1 MDNHSSAAVKITF
14 SGQENAEKEIWD
26 KTQIGEFVTVSGE
39 DNTISQGSVIL
50 NETTRG
56 KAELD
61 SVSTVSVLYKPAG
74 YVTSALSTQKVMG
87 TLTVTVNEA

>member
-1 MDNHSSAAVKITF
+1 MRRLKSPFRTGKCRKRNL
-14 SGQENAEKEIWD
+14 G

-39 DNTISQGSVIL
+39 DNTISQDSVIL

-61 SVSTVSVLYKPAG
+61 SVATVSVLYKPAG